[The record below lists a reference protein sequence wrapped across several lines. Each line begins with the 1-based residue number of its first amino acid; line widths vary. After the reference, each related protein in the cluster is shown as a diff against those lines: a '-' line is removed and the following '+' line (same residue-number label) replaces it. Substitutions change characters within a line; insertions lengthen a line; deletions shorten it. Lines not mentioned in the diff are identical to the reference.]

1 MNHMYKLYWIMLAV
15 LLFGAVAVPAGN
27 LVEGYGWGYKKNN
40 NHQPPEVGKYGDILE
55 DNGGYYLDKSG
66 EKVIYLTFDNGYEQ
80 GYTGKILDVLKKR
93 DVPAAF
99 FVTGHYVESS
109 PELVKRMVE
118 EGHIVGNHSYHHP
131 DFTKLSKQKM
141 KEELDK
147 LQTAVA
153 KISDQK
159 TMQYV
164 RPPKGT
170 FTEQSIKWANE
181 LGYIHMF
188 WSLAFVDWNTNSQKG
203 WQSAYQ
209 QVIDQVHPG
218 AVILLHTVSEDNA
231 EALEYMIDDM
241 RKQGYTFKSLD
252 DLVMKDLLP
261 RPFYQL

>member
-1 MNHMYKLYWIMLAV
+1 M
-15 LLFGAVAVPAGN
+15 
-27 LVEGYGWGYKKNN
+27 
-40 NHQPPEVGKYGDILE
+40 
-55 DNGGYYLDKSG
+55 
-66 EKVIYLTFDNGYEQ
+66 
-80 GYTGKILDVLKKR
+80 
-93 DVPAAF
+93 
-99 FVTGHYVESS
+99 TGHYVDSS
-109 PELVKRMVE
+109 PELVKRMVN

-141 KEELDK
+141 KEELDR
-147 LQTAVA
+147 LESAVA

-159 TMQYV
+159 KMQYV

-203 WQSAYQ
+203 WRSAYQ
-209 QVIDQVHPG
+209 QVINQVHPG

-252 DLVMKDLLP
+252 DLVMKDMLP

>member
-1 MNHMYKLYWIMLAV
+1 MLAV
-15 LLFGAVAVPAGN
+15 LLFGAVAIPSGN
-27 LVEGYGWGYKKNN
+27 QVEGYGWGYKKNS
-40 NHQPPEVGKYGDILE
+40 NHQPPEVGKYDTILE
-55 DNGGYYLDKSG
+55 NNGGYYLDKSG

-80 GYTGKILDVLKKR
+80 GYTGKILDVLKKK

-99 FVTGHYVESS
+99 FVTGHYVDSS
-109 PELVKRMVE
+109 PELVKRMVN

-131 DFTKLSKQKM
+131 DFTKLSKRKM

-147 LQTAVA
+147 LQSAVA

-231 EALEYMIDDM
+231 EALEYLIDDM

>member
-1 MNHMYKLYWIMLAV
+1 MYKFYWVMLAL
-15 LLFGAVAVPAGN
+15 LLFWAVAMPTGN
-27 LVEGYGWGYKKNN
+27 QAEGYGWGYKKNS
-40 NHQPPEVGKYGDILE
+40 NHQPPEVGKYDTILE

-80 GYTGKILDVLKKR
+80 GYTDKILDVLKKK

-99 FVTGHYVESS
+99 FVTGHYVDSS
-109 PELVKRMVE
+109 PELVKRMVD

-131 DFTKLSKQKM
+131 DFTKLSKKKM

-147 LQTAVA
+147 LQSAVA